1 MAERHIGYLIK
12 QINERI
18 KQCADKDIEDGSGVT
33 FAQGRIIGF
42 LAHSGGEAPQKEIAR
57 SWGYRTRR

>member
-18 KQCADKDIEDGSGVT
+18 KQCADRDMEWSAAASRLLRGV
-33 FAQGRIIGF
+33 
-42 LAHSGGEAPQKEIAR
+42 S
-57 SWGYRTRR
+57 

>member
-18 KQCADKDIEDGSGVT
+18 KQCADRDMECCGVT

-42 LAHSGGEAPQKEIAR
+42 LKLRRRKLRS

>member
-18 KQCADKDIEDGSGVT
+18 KQCADRDMECCGVT

-42 LAHSGGEAPQKEIAR
+42 LGSIAAEKLR
-57 SWGYRTRR
+57 RRKLRSSWGYRTRR